1 MNASRVN
8 PFRGSAADRRAP
20 ARLFGGAAA
29 ILSLVIALE
38 AEAQEGPV
46 RLLPPV
52 SPGASRPALPPAAGP
67 ETGVERAAPP
77 AALAGPE
84 VRVDTL
90 KTLDF
95 DSAGTLTDAEGGL
108 GVRMWQGTPRPLVES
123 LLPKLPANVVSPA
136 MRGLMRRL
144 LLTPAA
150 APEGPSRGGSLI
162 VERVRILV
170 AMGDQAGVTALL
182 EAIPGRANN
191 PVLLRLET
199 DVRFL
204 GNDNARACST
214 AAGQV
219 REGRDTYWLKAFS
232 FCQALAGEV
241 GKAQLASALLREMG
255 EDDPVFA
262 QIMDRFA
269 GGAPVPLTSLRNP
282 TPLHIAMAR
291 AANVQLP
298 KDVLGAS
305 SPGVLRTISISP
317 NAPIDVRLDAA
328 ERAEA
333 AGALP
338 TEALRQLYMGV
349 SFTEQDLANPLS
361 KAEAESG
368 PLSRA
373 LLYRT
378 AMIQSVPAAQAEPVA
393 KALALARRG
402 GRYASAVRVF
412 LPVLK
417 RIPATADLLWLAPE
431 AARAALFAGDAD
443 AARGWFAVLR
453 GAAHVD
459 KDAALALASLVPLAK
474 LAGSVEGQGFQAA
487 DLGKWWETVKD
498 RENARALAE
507 TFFSLYDLMVEP
519 VPAEAWDP
527 LLQTAERTPVPV
539 AGAALWARLE
549 SAARNRRVGETVL
562 FALLA
567 LGEGG
572 PTQADAFTLTR
583 VLKALEAAGFKTEA
597 RAIAIEAA
605 VALGL

>member
-8 PFRGSAADRRAP
+8 SFRARTAVRRTP
-20 ARLFGGAAA
+20 LRLIALVAGAV
-29 ILSLVIALE
+29 LSLLFALD
-38 AEAQEGPV
+38 AGAQEGPV
-46 RLLPPV
+46 RLLPPA
-52 SPGASRPALPPAAGP
+52 SQGAAPPPPAAAP
-67 ETGVERAAPP
+67 DPGVERTTAPP
-77 AALAGPE
+77 GALAGPE

-108 GVRMWQGTPRPLVES
+108 GARMWQGTPRPLVES

-144 LLTPAA
+144 LLTPAV
-150 APEGPSRGGSLI
+150 APEGPSQGGSLI
-162 VERVRILV
+162 VERVRILA
-170 AMGDQAGVTALL
+170 AMGDQAGVSALL

-191 PVLLRLET
+191 PILLRLET

-241 GKAQLASALLREMG
+241 GKARLASGLLREMG
-255 EDDPVFA
+255 EDDPVFT

-269 GGAPVPLTSLRNP
+269 GGAPAPLASLRNP

-305 SPGVLRTISISP
+305 TPGMLRTISISP

-417 RIPATADLLWLAPE
+417 RIPATADMLWLAPE
-431 AARAALFAGDAD
+431 AARAALFAGDTE

-459 KDAALALASLVPLAK
+459 KDAAAALASLVPLAK
-474 LAGSVEGQGFQAA
+474 LSGSVEGQGFQAA
-487 DLGKWWETVKD
+487 DLGKWWETVKS

-507 TFFSLYDLMVEP
+507 TFLSLYDLMVEP

-527 LLQTAERTPVPV
+527 LLQAAERTPVPV

-549 SAARNRRVGETVL
+549 SAARNRRGGETVM

-572 PTQADAFTLTR
+572 PGQADAFTLTR

>member
-1 MNASRVN
+1 MNASRAN
-8 PFRGSAADRRAP
+8 AFWPFAPRARVVAAT
-20 ARLFGGAAA
+20 AA
-29 ILSLVIALE
+29 IAFGVAF
-38 AEAQEGPV
+38 AARAQEGPV
-46 RLLPPV
+46 RLIPAT
-52 SPGASRPALPPAAGP
+52 PGAAPPP
-67 ETGVERAAPP
+67 EVVAPP
-77 AALAGPE
+77 AALVGPG
-84 VRVDTL
+84 VQVDKLT
-90 KTLDF
+90 TPDF
-95 DSAGTLTDAEGGL
+95 DGAGTLTDADGGI
-108 GVRMWQGTPRPLVES
+108 GAQMWKGTPRPLVES
-123 LLPKLPANVVSPA
+123 LLPKLPTSVASPA

-144 LLTPAA
+144 LLTTA
-150 APEGPSRGGSLI
+150 APPEGASQGASLI
-162 VERVRILV
+162 VERVRILA

-191 PVLLRLET
+191 PTLLRLET

-219 REGRDTYWLKAFS
+219 REGRDSYWLKAFA

-241 GKAQLASALLREMG
+241 GKAQLATALLREMG
-255 EDDPVFA
+255 EEDPVFT
-262 QIMDRFA
+262 QIMERFA
-269 GGAPVPLTSLRNP
+269 GAPPAPLASLRNP

-298 KDVLGAS
+298 KDVLGVT

-378 AMIQSVPAAQAEPVA
+378 AMIQSVPAAQAEPVT

-412 LPVLK
+412 MPVLK

-431 AARAALFAGDAD
+431 AARAALFAGDAE

-459 KDAALALASLVPLAK
+459 KDAASALASLVPLAK
-474 LAGSVEGQGFQAA
+474 LAGSLEGQGFQAA
-487 DLGKWWETVKD
+487 DLSKWWETVKGRD
-498 RENARALAE
+498 NARALAE
-507 TFFSLYDLMVEP
+507 MFFSLYDLMVEP
-519 VPAEAWDP
+519 VPPMTWDL
-527 LLQTAERTPVPV
+527 LLQTAERIPVPV
-539 AGAALWARLE
+539 ASPALWARLE
-549 SAARNRRVGETVL
+549 SAGRERRTGETVL
-562 FALLA
+562 FAMLA

-572 PTQADAFTLTR
+572 PAQADAFTLTR
-583 VLKALEAAGFKTEA
+583 VLRALDTAGFKAES
-597 RAIAIEAA
+597 RALAIEAA

>member
-1 MNASRVN
+1 M
-8 PFRGSAADRRAP
+8 
-20 ARLFGGAAA
+20 
-29 ILSLVIALE
+29 
-38 AEAQEGPV
+38 
-46 RLLPPV
+46 RLLPPTTK
-52 SPGASRPALPPAAGP
+52 GAAPPPPPPAASP
-67 ETGVERAAPP
+67 DPAAERAAPLG
-77 AALAGPE
+77 ASSGPE

-90 KTLDF
+90 KTPDF
-95 DSAGTLTDAEGGL
+95 DSAGTLSEIDGGF
-108 GVRMWQGTPRPLVES
+108 GVKMWQGTPRSLVDS

-150 APEGPSRGGSLI
+150 APEGPSQGGSLI
-162 VERVRILV
+162 LERVRILA

-241 GKAQLASALLREMG
+241 GKAQLASSLLREMG
-255 EDDPVFA
+255 EEDAVFT

-269 GGAPVPLTSLRNP
+269 GGPPTPLASLRNP

-298 KDVLGAS
+298 KDIVGAS
-305 SPGVLRTISISP
+305 TPGMLRTISISP

-328 ERAEA
+328 ERAET

-402 GRYASAVRVF
+402 GRYPSAVRVF
-412 LPVLK
+412 LPVIK

-431 AARAALFAGDAD
+431 AARAALFAGDAE

-459 KDAALALASLVPLAK
+459 KDAAAALAALVPLAK

-487 DLGKWWETVKD
+487 DLGKWWESIKSRD
-498 RENARALAE
+498 NARALAE
-507 TFFSLYDLMVEP
+507 TFFSLYDLMIEP

-527 LLQTAERTPVPV
+527 LLQATERTPVPV
-539 AGAALWARLE
+539 ASTALWARLE
-549 SAARNRRVGETVL
+549 SAARNKRTGETVMIVM
-562 FALLA
+562 LA

-572 PTQADAFTLTR
+572 PSQADAFTLTR
-583 VLKALEAAGFKTEA
+583 VIKALEAVGLKTEA

>member
-1 MNASRVN
+1 M
-8 PFRGSAADRRAP
+8 
-20 ARLFGGAAA
+20 
-29 ILSLVIALE
+29 
-38 AEAQEGPV
+38 
-46 RLLPPV
+46 RLLPPATK
-52 SPGASRPALPPAAGP
+52 G
-67 ETGVERAAPP
+67 AAPP
-77 AALAGPE
+77 SSSPTAGPTPGAERATQPGVSSGPE

-90 KTLDF
+90 KTPDF
-95 DSAGTLTDAEGGL
+95 DSAGTLSDADGGF
-108 GVRMWQGTPRPLVES
+108 GAKMWQGTPRSLVDQ

-150 APEGPSRGGSLI
+150 APEGASPGGSLI
-162 VERVRILV
+162 LERVRILA
-170 AMGDQAGVTALL
+170 AMGDQAGVTGLL

-191 PVLLRLET
+191 PTLLRLET

-241 GKAQLASALLREMG
+241 GKAQLASSLLREIG
-255 EDDPVFA
+255 EEDAVFT
-262 QIMDRFA
+262 QIMERFA
-269 GGAPVPLTSLRNP
+269 GGPPTPLASLRNP

-298 KDVLGAS
+298 KDIVGAS
-305 SPGVLRTISISP
+305 TPGMLRTISISP

-328 ERAEA
+328 ERAET

-402 GRYASAVRVF
+402 GRYPSAVRVF

-417 RIPATADLLWLAPE
+417 RIPATTDLLWRAPE
-431 AARAALFAGDAD
+431 AARAALFVGDAE

-459 KDAALALASLVPLAK
+459 KDVAVALAALVPLAK

-487 DLGKWWETVKD
+487 DLGKRWESIKSRD
-498 RENARALAE
+498 NARALAE
-507 TFFSLYDLMVEP
+507 TFFSLYDLMIEP

-527 LLQTAERTPVPV
+527 LLQATERTPVPV
-539 AGAALWARLE
+539 VSTALWARLD
-549 SAARNRRVGETVL
+549 SAARNKRIGETVMIV
-562 FALLA
+562 LLA

-572 PTQADAFTLTR
+572 PAQADASTLTR
-583 VLKALEAAGFKTEA
+583 AIKALEAVGLKTEA
-597 RAIAIEAA
+597 RALAIEAA

>member
-1 MNASRVN
+1 MNAFRVN
-8 PFRGSAADRRAP
+8 ENFRRARP
-20 ARLFGGAAA
+20 GHLVAVLA
-29 ILSLVIALE
+29 LMSLAFAFSVG
-38 AEAQEGPV
+38 AQEGPV
-46 RLLPPV
+46 RLIPPSATG
-52 SPGASRPALPPAAGP
+52 SPPPSVPAPAGADG
-67 ETGVERAAPP
+67 GGERVQPP
-77 AALAGPE
+77 AALVGPE
-84 VRVDTL
+84 VQIDKLTSL
-90 KTLDF
+90 NF
-95 DSAGTLTDAEGGL
+95 DSAGTLADADGGL
-108 GVRMWQGTPRPLVES
+108 GPQMWKGTPRSLVDS
-123 LLPKLPANVVSPA
+123 LLPKLPVNVVSPA

-150 APEGPSRGGSLI
+150 APEGPTEGGSLI
-162 VERVRILV
+162 VERTRLLA

-191 PVLLRLET
+191 PALLRLET

-204 GNDNARACST
+204 GNDNARACAT

-219 REGRDTYWLKAFS
+219 REGRDSYWLKAFA
-232 FCQALAGEV
+232 FCQGLAGEV

-255 EDDPVFA
+255 EEDAVFT

-269 GGAPVPLTSLRNP
+269 GAAPTPLASLRNP

-298 KDVLGAS
+298 KDVLS
-305 SPGVLRTISISP
+305 VTSPGVLRTISISP

-378 AMIQSVPAAQAEPVA
+378 AMIQTVPAAQAEPVT

-402 GRYASAVRVF
+402 GRYPSAVRVF
-412 LPVLK
+412 MPVLK
-417 RIPATADLLWLAPE
+417 RIPASVDLLWLVPE
-431 AARAALFAGDAD
+431 AARASLFAGDAE

-453 GAAHVD
+453 GASHVD
-459 KDAALALASLVPLAK
+459 KDAASVLASLVPLAK

-487 DLGKWWETVKD
+487 DLAKWWETAKGRD
-498 RENARALAE
+498 NARVLAE
-507 TFFSLYDLMVEP
+507 MFFSLYDLMVEP
-519 VPAEAWDP
+519 VPPATWDL

-539 AGAALWARLE
+539 ASPALWARLE
-549 SAARNRRVGETVL
+549 SAARERRIGETVL

-572 PTQADAFTLTR
+572 PTQADPFTLARTLR
-583 VLKALEAAGFKTEA
+583 ALDTAGFKAEA
-597 RAIAIEAA
+597 RALALEAA

>member
-1 MNASRVN
+1 MNVSRVN
-8 PFRGSAADRRAP
+8 AFWRRAARARLGSAA
-20 ARLFGGAAA
+20 AALA
-29 ILSLVIALE
+29 FAF
-38 AEAQEGPV
+38 AFAAFAQEGPV
-46 RLLPPV
+46 RLIPTPPGAVPPPV
-52 SPGASRPALPPAAGP
+52 AQP
-67 ETGVERAAPP
+67 ETVAPP
-77 AALAGPE
+77 SALTGPE

-90 KTLDF
+90 KTPDF
-95 DSAGTLTDAEGGL
+95 DGAGTLADADGGF
-108 GVRMWQGTPRPLVES
+108 GAQMWKGTPRALVEQ
-123 LLPKLPANVVSPA
+123 LLPKLPANVASPA

-144 LLTPAA
+144 LLTTAQP
-150 APEGPSRGGSLI
+150 PDGPSQGTSLI
-162 VERVRILV
+162 VERVRILA
-170 AMGDQAGVTALL
+170 AMGDQAGVTALI

-219 REGRDTYWLKAFS
+219 REGRDSYWLKAFA
-232 FCQALAGEV
+232 FCQAHAGEV

-255 EDDPVFA
+255 EEDAVFT
-262 QIMDRFA
+262 QVMDRFA
-269 GGAPVPLTSLRNP
+269 GAPPAPLASLRNP

-298 KDVLGAS
+298 KDVIGVT

-378 AMIQSVPAAQAEPVA
+378 AMIQTVPAAQAEPVT

-412 LPVLK
+412 MPVLK

-453 GAAHVD
+453 GASHVD
-459 KDAALALASLVPLAK
+459 KGAAEALASLIPLAR

-487 DLGKWWETVKD
+487 DLAKWWETVKGRD
-498 RENARALAE
+498 NARALAE
-507 TFFSLYDLMVEP
+507 MFFSLYDMMVEP
-519 VPAEAWDP
+519 VPPATWDL
-527 LLQTAERTPVPV
+527 LLQTADRTPVPT
-539 AGAALWARLE
+539 ASAALWARLE
-549 SAARNRRVGETVL
+549 SAARDRRIGETVL
-562 FALLA
+562 FVLLA

-572 PTQADAFTLTR
+572 PAQADAFTLTR
-583 VLKALEAAGFKTEA
+583 ALRALEAAGFKSEA
-597 RAIAIEAA
+597 RALAIEAA

>member
-8 PFRGSAADRRAP
+8 AFWCAARRANLGRT
-20 ARLFGGAAA
+20 AGAFAVVFGVVFAA
-29 ILSLVIALE
+29 V
-38 AEAQEGPV
+38 AQDGPV
-46 RLLPPV
+46 RLIPTAPGSAPPPPV
-52 SPGASRPALPPAAGP
+52 VAP
-67 ETGVERAAPP
+67 EVVAPP
-77 AALAGPE
+77 SALAGPE
-84 VRVDTL
+84 VQVDKLT
-90 KTLDF
+90 TPDF
-95 DSAGTLTDAEGGL
+95 DGAGILTDGDGGL
-108 GVRMWQGTPRPLVES
+108 GAQMWKGTPRALVDS
-123 LLPKLPANVVSPA
+123 LLPKLPANVASPA

-144 LLTPAA
+144 LLTTA
-150 APEGPSRGGSLI
+150 APPEGAPQGTSLI
-162 VERVRILV
+162 VTRVRLLA

-204 GNDNARACST
+204 ANDNARACST

-219 REGRDTYWLKAFS
+219 REGRDSYWLKAFA

-255 EDDPVFA
+255 EDDPVFT

-269 GGAPVPLTSLRNP
+269 GAAPAPLATLRNP

-349 SFTEQDLANPLS
+349 SFSEQDLANPLS

-378 AMIQSVPAAQAEPVA
+378 AMIQTVPAAQAEPVT

-459 KDAALALASLVPLAK
+459 KTAAQALASLIPLAR
-474 LAGSVEGQGFQAA
+474 LAGSVEGQGYQAA
-487 DLGKWWETVKD
+487 DLAKWWEMAKD

-507 TFFSLYDLMVEP
+507 MFFSLYDLMVEP
-519 VPAEAWDP
+519 VPPAVWDL

-539 AGAALWARLE
+539 ASAALWARLE
-549 SAARNRRVGETVL
+549 SAARDRRIGEAVL
-562 FALLA
+562 FAMLA
-567 LGEGG
+567 IGEGG
-572 PTQADAFTLTR
+572 PAQADAFTLTR
-583 VLKALEAAGFKTEA
+583 ALRALDTAGFKTET
-597 RAIAIEAA
+597 RALAIEAA

>member
-1 MNASRVN
+1 MTQGL
-8 PFRGSAADRRAP
+8 FRFGAVIVAVSLAIVAVP
-20 ARLFGGAAA
+20 AG
-29 ILSLVIALE
+29 
-38 AEAQEGPV
+38 AQESPM
-46 RLLPPV
+46 RLLPP
-52 SPGASRPALPPAAGP
+52 SAKGAPAPGSGPVAEPPKATEPG
-67 ETGVERAAPP
+67 TSS
-77 AALAGPE
+77 GPE

-90 KTLDF
+90 KSIDF
-95 DSAGTLTDAEGGL
+95 DVAGTLAEADGGF
-108 GVRMWQGTPRPLVES
+108 GPKMWQGTPRALVDQ
-123 LLPKLPANVVSPA
+123 LLPKLPANVISPA
-136 MRGLMRRL
+136 MRNLMRRL
-144 LLTPAA
+144 LLTPAV
-150 APEGPSRGGSLI
+150 APEGPSQGGSLI
-162 VERVRILV
+162 LERVRILA
-170 AMGDQAGVTALL
+170 AMGDQSGVTALL
-182 EAIPGRANN
+182 DAIPGRANN
-191 PVLLRLET
+191 PILLRLET

-241 GKAQLASALLREMG
+241 GKAQLASALLREIG
-255 EDDPVFA
+255 EEDPVFA

-269 GGAPVPLTSLRNP
+269 GGPPAPLASLRNP

-298 KDVLGAS
+298 KDVVGAS
-305 SPGVLRTISISP
+305 TPGILRTISISP

-328 ERAEA
+328 ERAET

-349 SFTEQDLANPLS
+349 SFTEQDLANPLT

-412 LPVLK
+412 MPVLK
-417 RIPATADLLWLAPE
+417 RIPASSDLLWLAPE
-431 AARAALFAGDAD
+431 AARAALFAGDAEV
-443 AARGWFAVLR
+443 ARGWFAVLR

-459 KDAALALASLVPLAK
+459 KDAATALAALVPLAK

-487 DLGKWWETVKD
+487 DLPKWWDTIKSRD
-498 RENARALAE
+498 NARALAE
-507 TFFSLYDLMVEP
+507 VFFSLYDLMIEP

-527 LLQTAERTPVPV
+527 LLQATERTPVAV
-539 AGAALWARLE
+539 VSTALLARLD
-549 SAARNRRVGETVL
+549 SASRNKRIGETVL
-562 FALLA
+562 IVLLA

-572 PTQADAFTLTR
+572 PAQADASTLIR
-583 VLKALEAAGFKTEA
+583 VIKALEGVNLKAEA

>member
-1 MNASRVN
+1 MSVSRVN
-8 PFRGSAADRRAP
+8 A
-20 ARLFGGAAA
+20 FGLTGALA
-29 ILSLVIALE
+29 VALTL
-38 AEAQEGPV
+38 AFAVAGQAQERPV
-46 RLLPPV
+46 RLIPPTA
-52 SPGASRPALPPAAGP
+52 PGAPPTPPPTDAGSA
-67 ETGVERAAPP
+67 VERVQPP
-77 AALAGPE
+77 AALTGPG
-84 VRVDTL
+84 VQVDQL
-90 KTLDF
+90 KTPEF
-95 DSAGTLTDAEGGL
+95 DSAGTLTDADGGL
-108 GVRMWQGTPRPLVES
+108 GAQMWKGTPRPLVES
-123 LLPKLPANVVSPA
+123 LLPKLPVNVVSPA
-136 MRGLMRRL
+136 MRNLMRRL
-144 LLTPAA
+144 LLTGAA
-150 APEGPSRGGSLI
+150 PPEGPASGSSLI
-162 VERVRILV
+162 VERARLLA
-170 AMGDQAGVTALL
+170 AMGDQSGVTALL
-182 EAIPGRANN
+182 EAIPGRAND
-191 PVLLRLET
+191 PILLRLET

-214 AAGQV
+214 AASQV
-219 REGRDTYWLKAFS
+219 REGRDSYWLKAFA

-255 EDDPVFA
+255 EEDAVFT

-269 GGAPVPLTSLRNP
+269 GAPPSPLASLRNP

-291 AANVQLP
+291 AANVPLP
-298 KDVLGAS
+298 KDVLGVP

-361 KAEAESG
+361 RAEAESG

-378 AMIQSVPAAQAEPVA
+378 AMIQTVPAAQAEPVT

-402 GRYASAVRVF
+402 GRYPSAVRVF
-412 LPVLK
+412 MPVLK

-431 AARAALFAGDAD
+431 AARASLFAGDAE

-459 KDAALALASLVPLAK
+459 KDANAALAALIPLAK

-487 DLGKWWETVKD
+487 DLAKWWETAKGRD
-498 RENARALAE
+498 NARILAE
-507 TFFSLYDLMVEP
+507 MFFSLYDLLVES
-519 VPAEAWDP
+519 VPPEMWDL
-527 LLQTAERTPVPV
+527 LLQTADRTPTPV
-539 AGAALWARLE
+539 ASAALWARLE
-549 SAARNRRVGETVL
+549 SAARGRRVGETVL

-572 PTQADAFTLTR
+572 PAQADAVTLTR
-583 VLKALEAAGFKTEA
+583 VLKALETAGFKAEA
-597 RAIAIEAA
+597 RALALEAA